1 MDKCTNISTLSK
13 AARVLA
19 LAAALT
25 VCFLLASCIYESRQ
39 EEATEQNNLTVAYV
53 GDFFPYASKNA
64 YEPQGFAI
72 DLTESI
78 ASAQGKTCSF
88 VKAQDEDDAENLV
101 SQKKADVA
109 IGAFDASREALS
121 DCPSSSP
128 YIDVD
133 VALVALKSSDIAS
146 VDDLHTATVAVL
158 KGSLAC
164 EWALRNL
171 PNAQILEFDSMD
183 EAFTALE
190 AKNADAVAC
199 GAPNAMRRV
208 KVAYAD
214 AAIIDTVDT
223 DCTYVFVC
231 RDDETKDSIDQG
243 IADAKSDGTYDSL
256 FESWFGAATQR
267 GETEA
272 RTNEQ
277 GAPTFAKR

>member
-1 MDKCTNISTLSK
+1 MEKFANISFPSK
-13 AARVLA
+13 AVHALA
-19 LAAALT
+19 LLGALAIS
-25 VCFLLASCIYESRQ
+25 FLLPACAHENKQ
-39 EEATEQNNLTVAYV
+39 EEAPAQNTLTVAYV

-72 DLTESI
+72 DLIESI
-78 ASAQGKTCSF
+78 ANAQGKTCSF
-88 VKAQDEDDAENLV
+88 VKAQDEESAASLI

-109 IGAFDASREALS
+109 IGSFDVSQEAPA
-121 DCPSSSP
+121 DCLYSSP

-133 VALVALKSSDIAS
+133 VALVALKNSGITS
-146 VDDLHTATVAVL
+146 VDDLHTATIAVL

-171 PNAQILEFDSMD
+171 PNAQILEFDTMD

-214 AAIIDTVDT
+214 AGIIDIIDT
-223 DCTYVFVC
+223 DCAYVFAC
-231 RDDETKDSIDQG
+231 RNDETKDSINQG
-243 IADAKSDGTYDSL
+243 IENAESDGTYDSL

-267 GETEA
+267 GEVEA